1 MLVVGLALGGPSMY
15 GDDLKSKPWIGENKL
30 AEKELEDP
38 ALILKAV
45 SFYWKTVAVTLI
57 VFLAALYFLRLP
69 LVFS

>member
-1 MLVVGLALGGPSMY
+1 LALGGPSRY
-15 GDDLKSKPWIGENKL
+15 DGGVKKKPWIGKNML
-30 AEKELEDP
+30 TEKELSDP

-57 VFLAALYFLRLP
+57 LFLAVLYFLNLP